1 MAAEE
6 NLYQPADLESRW
18 QKHWEQQGTFAMGDA
33 DSRPKYY
40 VLEMFPYPSGRL
52 HMGHVRNYSIGDVL
66 ARFKRA
72 RGCAVLHPMGWDAF
86 GLPAENAAIQRGVH
100 PAVWTRS
107 NIEAMRDQLKRL
119 GLSYD
124 WSREVATCDPDYY
137 RWEQDIFLDMLDR
150 GLAYKKGGLLNWCD
164 SCQTT
169 LANEQVENGLCWRCS
184 TTVVQR
190 EMEQWYLRITDY
202 AQELLEGLSSLPGW
216 PAAVTSQQET
226 WIGRSVG
233 ASIQFELVDAGSIP
247 GVDGPLEVFTTRPDT
262 LYGCTFMSLAPEH
275 PWTRKLAEGTDQ
287 QDAVFAFVDRMGTTE
302 KADRVD
308 EKTEKE
314 GVFLGRHAVN
324 PVTGRPIPI
333 YTANFVLAD
342 YGTGAVMAVP
352 AHDQRDF
359 EFADKYEI
367 DKVVVIQPD
376 GDALEPA
383 VMTEAWTGQG
393 VLVGSG
399 DHDGLDN
406 EAGKQ
411 AIVDELVAK
420 GCGAASVNYRIRD
433 WGISRQRYWGSPIPV
448 IYCDGCGMVPVPRD
462 QLPVVLPEDV
472 EPDGEGGSPLI
483 RHEAF
488 WKVSCPTCG
497 GEARRETDTFDTFME
512 SSWYFLRYCSPH
524 FLGGMVDP
532 QMARSYMPV
541 DQYIGGI
548 EHAVM
553 HLLYARFYTKVLR
566 DLGHL
571 EVDEPF
577 ANLLCQGMVCHE
589 TYRDEQGWLYPTE
602 IRFETNTE
610 VGPDGKER
618 AVRKAFHKESGH
630 EVTIGRVEKMG
641 KSKHNTVD
649 PEMLMQRYGAD
660 TARLFCLFASP
671 PTKDLDWSDSGVE
684 GCYRFLT
691 RVWRLVTGRAAELAG
706 AGSPEGRELSEDA
719 VGLRRRTHQTIARV
733 TDDIERRMQLNTAI
747 AATMELLNNIVAFE
761 RDSNGKPR
769 PLEDDD
775 RAVLLEAVQMLL
787 RLLSPFAPH
796 ITDELWQAL
805 GHDGL
810 LEDEAW
816 PESSA
821 DVASSATMSL
831 VIQVK
836 GKKRGVLEVAVDA
849 SEEEIKAAAL
859 AMPNVQKFVGDAP
872 PRFVKYIPGR
882 LVTIVPGG

>member
-1 MAAEE
+1 MVAEE
-6 NLYQPADLESRW
+6 NPYRPADLESRW
-18 QKHWEQQGTFAMGDA
+18 QKHWDDEGTFAMPEGDG
-33 DSRPKYY
+33 RPKYY

-100 PAVWTRS
+100 PATWTRS

-124 WSREVATCDPDYY
+124 WQREVATCDPEYY

-150 GLAYKKGGLLNWCD
+150 GLAYKKGGLLNWCE

-190 EMEQWYLRITDY
+190 EMDQWYLRITDY
-202 AQELLEGLSSLPGW
+202 AEELLDGLSSLSGW
-216 PAAVTSQQET
+216 PVAVTSQQET
-226 WIGRSVG
+226 WLGRSVG
-233 ASIQFELVDAGSIP
+233 ASIQFEVS
-247 GVDGPLEVFTTRPDT
+247 GVDGIAGIEGPLEVFTTRPDT

-302 KADRVD
+302 KAARVD

-314 GVFLGRHAVN
+314 GVFVGRYAIN
-324 PVTGRPIPI
+324 PVTGREIPI

-359 EFADKYEI
+359 EFAEKYGIE
-367 DKVVVIQPD
+367 KVVVIQPD
-376 GDALEPA
+376 GDALDPMA
-383 VMTEAWTGQG
+383 MAEAWTGAG
-393 VLVGSG
+393 VLVASG
-399 DHDGLDN
+399 AHNGLEH

-411 AIVDELVAK
+411 AVVDELTAA
-420 GCGAASVNYRIRD
+420 GRGSASVNYRIRD

-448 IYCDGCGMVPVPRD
+448 IYCDSCGMVPVPRD

-472 EPDGEGGSPLI
+472 EPDGEGGSPLL
-483 RHEAF
+483 RHEKF
-488 WKVSCPTCG
+488 WKVDCPSCG
-497 GEARRETDTFDTFME
+497 ADARRETDTFDTFME

-532 QMARSYMPV
+532 EVAREYMPV

-566 DLGHL
+566 DLGHIQ
-571 EVDEPF
+571 VDEPF

-589 TYRDEQGWLYPTE
+589 TYRDDQGWLYPTE
-602 IRFETNTE
+602 VRFETSTAP
-610 VGPDGKER
+610 GPDGKDR
-618 AVRKAFHKESGH
+618 AIRKAFHRETGL

-691 RVWRLVTGRAAELAG
+691 RVWRLVMGRVEGLAE
-706 AGSPEGRELSEDA
+706 AGSPEGRSLSEA
-719 VGLRRRTHQTIARV
+719 GVALRQRTHQTIARV

-747 AATMELLNNIVAFE
+747 AATMELLNAIMSFD
-761 RDSNGKPR
+761 RDANGKLR
-769 PLEDDD
+769 DLNEDEWT
-775 RAVLLEAVQMLL
+775 VLREAVESLL

-796 ITDELWQAL
+796 LADELWQAI
-805 GHDGL
+805 GHAEL
-810 LEDEAW
+810 LEDQAW
-816 PESSA
+816 PEASA
-821 DVASSATMSL
+821 EVASSETMTL

-836 GKKRGVLEVAVDA
+836 GKKRGSLEVATDA
-849 SEEEIKAAAL
+849 SEEDIKQAAL
-859 AMPNVQKFVGDAP
+859 ALPNVQKFVGDAP
-872 PRFVKYIPGR
+872 PRLVKYIPGR
-882 LVTIVPGG
+882 LVTIVPGN